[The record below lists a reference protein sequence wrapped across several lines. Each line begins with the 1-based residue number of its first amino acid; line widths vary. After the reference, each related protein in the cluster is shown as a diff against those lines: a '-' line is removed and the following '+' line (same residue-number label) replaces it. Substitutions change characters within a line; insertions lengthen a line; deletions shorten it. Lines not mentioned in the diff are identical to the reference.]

1 MYNAVLADSITDSSP
16 SLDFLKRITDNF
28 FFQLE
33 RTPSLRIERENAVVS
48 YDKIELEEIL
58 SDAPFIL
65 GGHYLNLDW
74 ALSLFDRYLSIFKSD
89 ISSYSSSVESYF
101 SSFSSRFR
109 LPSRIFF
116 HLLESKRP
124 EYPFAFM
131 ATYSTVGED
140 GKVHHYPL
148 KYALKEYSA
157 SIEKLAVLISS
168 IKKAAKNSRIISSW
182 LNTGEI
188 FSPIYVSKEETC
200 Y

>member
-1 MYNAVLADSITDSSP
+1 MDY
-16 SLDFLKRITDNF
+16 LKRITDNF

-33 RTPSLRIERENAVVS
+33 RPPSLRIERENAVVS
-48 YDKIELEEIL
+48 YGKIELDEIL

-131 ATYSTVGED
+131 ATYSTIGED